1 MAYSDLTS
9 EWLTGQAEP
18 PLVDVH
24 GGFRLH
30 PDVAKAFLA
39 LAEHA
44 KSEGIELRLASAWR
58 GFSHQARIW
67 RAKWRGERPVYD
79 AQSSLVDVSSLA
91 VTDKVKAILLY
102 SALPGTSRHHW
113 GSDFDWYDAAAV
125 TDDYRPQLMPEEY
138 TVGPFQK
145 ASAFVAQHGAQYGFF
160 APYDIYRGGV
170 AAEPWHLSYM
180 PLANACS
187 AMIDPAMV
195 QQALMSS
202 ELDDTT
208 TLIGMLPALWSRYVQ
223 NIASQ
228 PVG

>member
-1 MAYSDLTS
+1 MAYSDLTP
-9 EWLTGQAEP
+9 EWLTGLVEP

-44 KSEGIELRLASAWR
+44 QSAGIELRLASAWR
-58 GFSHQARIW
+58 GFYHQARIW
-67 RAKWRGERPVYD
+67 QAKWRDERPVYD
-79 AQSSLVDVSSLA
+79 AQSRRVAISTLSA
-91 VTDKVKAILLY
+91 TDKAEAILLY

-125 TDDYRPQLMPEEY
+125 TDDYRPQLMPDEY
-138 TVGPFQK
+138 LHGPFQK
-145 ASAFVAQHGAQYGFF
+145 AAAFIAQYGAQYGFF

-195 QQALMSS
+195 QQALVNSD
-202 ELDDTT
+202 LDDTT
-208 TLIGMLPALWSRYVQ
+208 ALISLLPTLWSRYVK
-223 NIASQ
+223 NIAS
-228 PVG
+228 PPLG